1 LNKGKQGFMG
11 DHDLLKKVNFPS
23 DIKKMSSEELKQ
35 LAEELREFII
45 DSVSETGGHL
55 APSLGVVELTL
66 ALHKVFNAPEDKIVW
81 DVGHQAYVHK
91 IITGR
96 KDKFHT
102 LRQYNGISGFPK
114 ITESEYDTFGVGH
127 SSTSISAALGM
138 AAARDLLREKYKV
151 VAVIGDGALTGGV
164 AFEGLNNAGGM
175 KKDMIVILNDNEMSI
190 SRNVGAVSDYFTK
203 VITNPLY
210 NRIKKDVWDLTGK
223 IPMGTKFVRESVQ
236 RVQDGIKTMITPG
249 ALFERFGFRYFGPVD
264 GHDIARLVKVLNE
277 IKRLKGPILLHIK
290 TIKGKGYKFAERDA
304 TKFHGLGS
312 FNPETGLSKKKKRI
326 TYTEVFGKTL
336 TELAEKDE
344 RIIGITAA
352 MADGTGMIHLKNKFK
367 NRFFDVGIAEQHAV
381 VFAGAMA
388 LQGMKPVVAI
398 YSTFLQRAY
407 DQVIHDIALQKLP
420 VVFALDRGGIV
431 GEDGPTHHGS
441 FDLSY
446 LRLVPNMVIMAPK
459 DENELRHMLF
469 TAVNYK
475 KGPVAIR
482 YPRGEGVGVEFDS
495 SLNEIPIG
503 TSEVL
508 KEGKNAAIIS
518 IGDMVHP
525 SMVAAEKLSK
535 KGYDVAVV
543 NARFVKPLDREGLIS
558 VIRKVPV
565 VVTVENNSIIGGL
578 GSSVSD
584 ILAEEKID
592 VRFKKIGIPDKFVAH
607 GPVAKLLEDL
617 ALDSDGIVRS
627 VESFINS

>member
-1 LNKGKQGFMG
+1 MG

-407 DQVIHDIALQKLP
+407 DQVIHDVALQKLP

>member
-1 LNKGKQGFMG
+1 MG

-35 LAEELREFII
+35 LAEQLREFII

-407 DQVIHDIALQKLP
+407 DQVIHDVALQKLP

-617 ALDSDGIVRS
+617 SLDSDGIVRS

>member
-407 DQVIHDIALQKLP
+407 DQVIHDVALQKLP

>member
-1 LNKGKQGFMG
+1 MG

-35 LAEELREFII
+35 LAEQLREFII

-617 ALDSDGIVRS
+617 SLDSDGIVRS